1 MKKALSVFILTMVC
15 ALWNPDTTYATQTF
29 KMGQKTFLLDGKPFV
44 VKAAE
49 MHYPRIPRP
58 YWEHRIQM
66 CKALGMNT
74 HLLVI
79 DLGSEQTITALEYL
93 PRAEQNAP
101 GCIKDYRIFIY

>member
-1 MKKALSVFILTMVC
+1 MKKALSAFILTMVC
-15 ALWNPDTTYATQTF
+15 ALWNPNTTYATQTF
-29 KMGQKTFLLDGKPFV
+29 KIGQKTFLLDGKPFV